1 MPKDYDE
8 KVCGHKSNEDCL
20 ICCLCGNCD
29 ESLDEDDIC
38 DNCRDE
44 DGDEEYMAAIRHR
57 DCLESGDFDYSMNY

>member
-8 KVCGHKSNEDCL
+8 EVCGHKSYEDCL

-29 ESLDEDDIC
+29 ESLDTNDIC

-44 DGDEEYMAAIRHR
+44 DEEQ
-57 DCLESGDFDYSMNY
+57 LK